1 MLLYRLL
8 VGAPY
13 YSQLSNEGTMQRTG
27 SIFSCSLA
35 DVDEQCVLL
44 GRNDS
49 FYTFP
54 GKHTLTVN
62 TTNDVI
68 VIQMIYL
75 LSIMALISC

>member
-1 MLLYRLL
+1 LLYRLL

-13 YSQLSNEGTMQRTG
+13 YSQLSNEGTIQRTG
-27 SIFSCSLA
+27 AIFSCSLA

-54 GKHTLTVN
+54 GKHKLIVN
-62 TTNDVI
+62 TTTI
-68 VIQMIYL
+68 T
-75 LSIMALISC
+75 IMMSCVSVCVY